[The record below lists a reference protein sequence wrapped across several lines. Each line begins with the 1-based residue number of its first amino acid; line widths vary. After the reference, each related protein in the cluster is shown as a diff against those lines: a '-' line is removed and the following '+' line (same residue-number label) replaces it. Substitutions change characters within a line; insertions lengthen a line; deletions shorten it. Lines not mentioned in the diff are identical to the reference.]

1 MNRYRPTPGSRRFT
15 SPPPSVQLTANK
27 NKSLLSDQANHPST
41 LPTHRH
47 HQSISQA
54 DLATAVGLHTNALGR
69 YERDEA
75 LPSIEVAT
83 KIAKALEIS
92 LDYLTGLTDVELDP
106 FILNRI
112 QEITSLADTDREHV
126 FKVVDA
132 LIRDAKK

>member
-1 MNRYRPTPGSRRFT
+1 MSFGSRIVSTRKK
-15 SPPPSVQLTANK
+15 LK
-27 NKSLLSDQANHPST
+27 LS
-41 LPTHRH
+41 
-47 HQSISQA
+47 QSE
-54 DLATAVGLHTNALGR
+54 LALRLGLHGNVLGR

-92 LDYLTGLTDVELDP
+92 LDYLTGLTDIELDP
-106 FILNRI
+106 ILLNRI
-112 QEITSLADTDREHV
+112 QEITSMADTDREHV